1 MSSPLFGQQAGG
13 PLPWDAPH
21 HIVSWGWVPLSSKFD
36 FAYSFDWR
44 TGFPFLVV
52 NQSQQIVLPADHAR
66 FPAYMNL
73 NLHVE
78 RRFHFHGHEW
88 AVRVGVNNV
97 TGRRNPASVNNNI
110 DSPDFFTFSQ
120 DQHRAITARIRLVGR
135 K

>member
-1 MSSPLFGQQAGG
+1 MG
-13 PLPWDAPH
+13 
-21 HIVSWGWVPLSSKFD
+21 FD

-52 NQSQQIVLPADHAR
+52 NQSQQIVLPADRAR

-78 RRFHFHGHEW
+78 RTSSSVIRASDAFRALIDIGLRHGGSYYPTYHRYALKRQVE
-88 AVRVGVNNV
+88 AAFPQFEDFLKLKRKYD
-97 TGRRNPASVNNNI
+97 PAEIFQS
-110 DSPDFFTFSQ
+110 DWYRHYKKMF
-120 DQHRAITARIRLVGR
+120 LE